1 MNTLDPID
9 RPIVFLDI
17 DGVLNS
23 QAWLDGLNRRVECVG
38 VWDEEWA
45 DQLDPACVAR
55 LGRIV
60 AATGA
65 AVVVSSSWR
74 EVMPISQVAAHLRAR
89 GFAGDVIDRTPTT
102 GYRGEEIRAW
112 LDRHAMVDRYV
123 ILDDDPRA
131 GGPDRHVKTAWAVG
145 LTDADVE
152 RAVAIL
158 SAPAAVAAA

>member
-1 MNTLDPID
+1 MTPRASAVDPPD
-9 RPIVFLDI
+9 RAIVFLDI

-23 QAWLDGLNRRVECVG
+23 QAWLDGLNRRVEIVG

-45 DQLDPACVAR
+45 EQLDPACVER
-55 LGRIV
+55 LSRIV

-74 EVMPISQVAAHLRAR
+74 EVMPVSQVAVHLRTR
-89 GFAGDVIDRTPTT
+89 GFTGDVIDRTPTT

-112 LDRHAMVDRYV
+112 LSTHAMVDRYV
-123 ILDDDPRA
+123 VLDDDPRA
-131 GGPDRHVKTAWAVG
+131 GGPDRHVKTMWAVG

-152 RAVAIL
+152 RAISIL
-158 SAPAAVAAA
+158 RGNP